1 MGEAF
6 TPIGLCSGA
15 PNQGTVQGARQ
26 SIGGIDFNPTG
37 TRMRA
42 TLTAVA
48 HRVRRRG
55 PRSRGQSLVE
65 FALILPVFLLFFGAV
80 LDLGRVAAAQVTVTN
95 VAREAAFQA
104 RLTPTD
110 FDNTQGCP
118 ADGSSNLVICR
129 ALLEAKNSPVTVAP
143 ADVSL
148 TCDPACTSGLGN
160 RVTVTVVGH
169 FKLVTPILAAF
180 FSGNQDLQFTA
191 SSTHQLETLPAAS
204 AALPTPTP
212 SPTPTASATATP
224 TPSPTSPACTLPS
237 AGFTYTASPSTLMA
251 PVTVTVQDTS
261 TSTSCGITSWYWV
274 INRNNSV
281 WWFSSDQNPTV
292 PSLSTPGTYR
302 ITLTVTN
309 AAGSNTTGA
318 VEVKVTG

>member
-1 MGEAF
+1 
-6 TPIGLCSGA
+6 
-15 PNQGTVQGARQ
+15 
-26 SIGGIDFNPTG
+26 
-37 TRMRA
+37 MRA
-42 TLTAVA
+42 ILTTIDR
-48 HRVRRRG
+48 RVRRRG

-118 ADGSSNLVICR
+118 AGGESNVIICR

-148 TCDPACTSGLGN
+148 TCNPACTSGLGN
-160 RVTVTVVGH
+160 MVTVTVVGH
-169 FKLVTPILAAF
+169 FKLITPILSAF
-180 FSGNQDLQFTA
+180 FGGNQDLQFTA
-191 SSTHQLETLPAAS
+191 SSTHQVDTLPTTAA
-204 AALPTPTP
+204 AAVPTPTPTPTP
-212 SPTPTASATATP
+212 SASASATP
-224 TPSPTSPACTLPS
+224 TPTPTSPSCVLPS
-237 AGFTYTASPSTLMA
+237 AGFTHTATPSSLSA
-251 PVTVTVQDTS
+251 PVSVTVTDTS
-261 TSTSCGITSWYWV
+261 TSTSCGITSWYWL
-274 INRNNSV
+274 IKKGGSN
-281 WWFSSDQNPTV
+281 WFFSSDQSPSV
-292 PSLSTPGTYR
+292 PSFATPGTYR

-318 VEVKVTG
+318 IEIKVVP